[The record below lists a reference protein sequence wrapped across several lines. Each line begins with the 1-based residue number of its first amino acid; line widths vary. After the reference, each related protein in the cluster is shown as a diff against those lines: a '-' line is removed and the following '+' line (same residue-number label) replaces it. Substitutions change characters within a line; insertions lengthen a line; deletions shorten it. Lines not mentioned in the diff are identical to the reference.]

1 MSRYPFAEIEKRW
14 QAHWEEHRTFRAAV
28 HPSRPKYYCLDMF
41 PYPSGSGLHVG
52 HMEGYTA
59 TDIVSRYQRMRG
71 RNVLHPMGWDA
82 FGLPAEQYAVK
93 TGIHPAITTAEN
105 IATFRGQMKRLGL
118 SYDWSRELSTTDP
131 EYYRWTQWIFLQLFE
146 RGLAYVA
153 EVPVNWCPAL
163 GTVLANEEVIDG
175 KSEVGGFD
183 VVRRPMRQ
191 WVLKITAYADRL
203 LEDLK
208 LLDWPASTVEMQ
220 RNWIGRSVGAEV
232 EFPLASGT
240 GRLRIFTTR
249 PDTLFGAT
257 YMVLAPEHP
266 LVPVLTTAERRAAI
280 DAYREAAARRSDV
293 QRAEQAREKTGVFTG
308 GFCVNPVNGERLPVW
323 IADYVLMSYGT
334 GAIMAVPGH
343 DERDWEFA
351 RAFQLPIREVV
362 AGGNL
367 EEAAFVDNQRGTVV
381 HSTTPDGS
389 FSIDG
394 LEPAA
399 AIDKIAAW
407 LEATGKGRKAVNY
420 KLRDWLFSRQRYWGE
435 PFPIVWVGGEARP
448 LPEEQ
453 LPIQLP
459 ETDQFKP
466 SGHGDE
472 PQSPLAAIRSW
483 VETTDPASGKPAR
496 RETNTMPQ
504 WAGSCWYYLRFLDPH
519 NDRALVDPAAERY
532 WMPVDLYIG
541 GGEHAVL
548 HLLYARF
555 WHKVLFD
562 IGVVS
567 TPEPFMKLIHQGTI
581 LGEDMQKMSKSRGN
595 VVNPDDLI
603 EGHGADAVRLYEM
616 FMGPL
621 EASKPWSP
629 KSVEGVSR
637 FLDRVWRL
645 MIDEEGRLHA
655 AVTAEAPGEPQLRLL
670 HRTIRK
676 VTGDLD
682 TLAFNTAIAQMMEFV
697 NEMTPLERRSRQL
710 LEPFVLLLAPFAPH
724 LAEELWSK
732 LGKKESLAYEPW
744 PAWDPALVVEDRV
757 TIAVQVNG
765 KLRAT
770 LELPRDIDE
779 AAAQRS
785 ALADQRVRRHLDGAE
800 LRKVIFVPNK
810 LLNLVVAAK

>member
-41 PYPSGSGLHVG
+41 PYPSWSGLHVG

-779 AAAQRS
+779 AAVQRS

>member
-1 MSRYPFAEIEKRW
+1 M
-14 QAHWEEHRTFRAAV
+14 
-28 HPSRPKYYCLDMF
+28 
-41 PYPSGSGLHVG
+41 
-52 HMEGYTA
+52 
-59 TDIVSRYQRMRG
+59 
-71 RNVLHPMGWDA
+71 N
-82 FGLPAEQYAVK
+82 
-93 TGIHPAITTAEN
+93 
-105 IATFRGQMKRLGL
+105 
-118 SYDWSRELSTTDP
+118 
-131 EYYRWTQWIFLQLFE
+131 
-146 RGLAYVA
+146 
-153 EVPVNWCPAL
+153 
-163 GTVLANEEVIDG
+163 
-175 KSEVGGFD
+175 
-183 VVRRPMRQ
+183 
-191 WVLKITAYADRL
+191 
-203 LEDLK
+203 
-208 LLDWPASTVEMQ
+208 
-220 RNWIGRSVGAEV
+220 
-232 EFPLASGT
+232 
-240 GRLRIFTTR
+240 
-249 PDTLFGAT
+249 
-257 YMVLAPEHP
+257 
-266 LVPVLTTAERRAAI
+266 
-280 DAYREAAARRSDV
+280 
-293 QRAEQAREKTGVFTG
+293 
-308 GFCVNPVNGERLPVW
+308 
-323 IADYVLMSYGT
+323 
-334 GAIMAVPGH
+334 
-343 DERDWEFA
+343 
-351 RAFQLPIREVV
+351 
-362 AGGNL
+362 
-367 EEAAFVDNQRGTVV
+367 
-381 HSTTPDGS
+381 
-389 FSIDG
+389 
-394 LEPAA
+394 
-399 AIDKIAAW
+399 
-407 LEATGKGRKAVNY
+407 
-420 KLRDWLFSRQRYWGE
+420 
-435 PFPIVWVGGEARP
+435 
-448 LPEEQ
+448 
-453 LPIQLP
+453 
-459 ETDQFKP
+459 
-466 SGHGDE
+466 
-472 PQSPLAAIRSW
+472 
-483 VETTDPASGKPAR
+483 
-496 RETNTMPQ
+496 
-504 WAGSCWYYLRFLDPH
+504 GSCWYYLRFLDPH

-732 LGKKESLAYEPW
+732 LGKKVSLAYEPW

-779 AAAQRS
+779 AAVQRS

>member
-266 LVPVLTTAERRAAI
+266 LVPVLTTAEHRAAV

-779 AAAQRS
+779 AAVQRS

>member
-1 MSRYPFAEIEKRW
+1 M
-14 QAHWEEHRTFRAAV
+14 Q
-28 HPSRPKYYCLDMF
+28 
-41 PYPSGSGLHVG
+41 
-52 HMEGYTA
+52 
-59 TDIVSRYQRMRG
+59 
-71 RNVLHPMGWDA
+71 
-82 FGLPAEQYAVK
+82 
-93 TGIHPAITTAEN
+93 
-105 IATFRGQMKRLGL
+105 
-118 SYDWSRELSTTDP
+118 
-131 EYYRWTQWIFLQLFE
+131 QWML
-146 RGLAYVA
+146 R
-153 EVPVNWCPAL
+153 
-163 GTVLANEEVIDG
+163 
-175 KSEVGGFD
+175 
-183 VVRRPMRQ
+183 
-191 WVLKITAYADRL
+191 ITAYAERL
-203 LEDLK
+203 LDDLDG
-208 LLDWPASTVEMQ
+208 LEWPDGVKDMQ
-220 RNWIGRSVGAEV
+220 RNWIGKSTGAEIAFAV
-232 EFPLASGT
+232 ADTDASFQV
-240 GRLRIFTTR
+240 FTTR
-249 PDTLFGAT
+249 PDTLFGCT
-257 YMVLAPEHP
+257 YCVLSPEHP
-266 LVPVLTTAERRAAI
+266 LVARITSAAQRAAV
-280 DAYREAAARRSDV
+280 DAYVRTAAQTEAGASD
-293 QRAEQAREKTGVFTG
+293 AKTGVFSGAHALHPVTG
-308 GFCVNPVNGERLPVW
+308 ARLPIW
-323 IADYVLMSYGT
+323 IADYVLMSYGH
-334 GAIMAVPGH
+334 GAIMAVPAH
-343 DERDWEFA
+343 DERDHAFA
-351 RAFQLPIREVV
+351 VRFGLPITEVV
-362 AGGNL
+362 AGGPVPVQ
-367 EEAAFVDNQRGTVV
+367 EAPYVG
-381 HSTTPDGS
+381 DGRLVNS
-389 FSIDG
+389 QFLDG
-394 LEPAA
+394 LDVPAA
-399 AIDKIAAW
+399 KARMIEW
-407 LEATGKGRKAVNY
+407 LEAHGKGTGQVQYR
-420 KLRDWLFSRQRYWGE
+420 LRDWLFSRQRYWGE

-779 AAAQRS
+779 AAVQRS